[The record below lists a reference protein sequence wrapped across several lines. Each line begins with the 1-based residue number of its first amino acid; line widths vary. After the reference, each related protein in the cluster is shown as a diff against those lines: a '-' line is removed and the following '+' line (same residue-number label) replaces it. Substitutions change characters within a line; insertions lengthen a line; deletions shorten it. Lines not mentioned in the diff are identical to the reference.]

1 MHVQLVFLALY
12 RDLTGAGELQFEL
25 PDGAT
30 VHDLV
35 TLLRARDGSFGRL
48 PPEPAVAVNAS
59 YASHDEVLH
68 DGDEVAFLPPVA
80 GG

>member
-1 MHVQLVFLALY
+1 MRVRLVFFALY
-12 RDLTGAGELQFEL
+12 RDLTGAEELAFEL

-30 VHDLV
+30 VGDLV
-35 TLLRARDGSFGRL
+35 TALRARGDGFDRL
-48 PPEPAVAVNAS
+48 PDDPAVAVNAT
-59 YASHDEVLH
+59 YAHQDEPLE

>member
-1 MHVQLVFLALY
+1 MRVQLVFFALY
-12 RDLTGAGELQFEL
+12 RDLAGAGELELEL

-35 TLLRARDGSFGRL
+35 SRLRARDGSFGRL
-48 PPEPAVAVNAS
+48 PAEPAVAVNAS
-59 YASHDEVLH
+59 YASPDEVLH

>member
-1 MHVQLVFLALY
+1 MRVQLVFFALY
-12 RDLTGAGELQFEL
+12 RDLTGAGELDMEL
-25 PDGAT
+25 PEGAT
-30 VHDLV
+30 VRELV
-35 TLLRARDGSFGRL
+35 SLLRARDGDFGRL

-59 YASHDEVLH
+59 YASHDDVLH